1 MGRARGHI
9 DHDDSDTEEESR
21 RWRMGVRIVYSGTP
35 GQLLVPRSRFHTPPA
50 RSEREPAV
58 RVAAL
63 AEIAP
68 VPSMICFV
76 GCYGSYPGG
85 CRLAR
90 RAGSPPMPPLCAR
103 RRSAP
108 DWPFMSDAE
117 FKSSF
122 KNKISK
128 WETGYKQTPQ
138 IKTTG
143 PSATPPTA
151 SKPAPRTAPSTP
163 AATQEEAPGPP
174 TTGARAP
181 WDAATQAPPTT

>member
-1 MGRARGHI
+1 MAYGRT
-9 DHDDSDTEEESR
+9 DSIFR
-21 RWRMGVRIVYSGTP
+21 
-35 GQLLVPRSRFHTPPA
+35 
-50 RSEREPAV
+50 
-58 RVAAL
+58 
-63 AEIAP
+63 
-68 VPSMICFV
+68 
-76 GCYGSYPGG
+76 YPGAAIG
-85 CRLAR
+85 TTKW
-90 RAGSPPMPPLCAR
+90 AR

-151 SKPAPRTAPSTP
+151 STPAPRTAPWNQ
-163 AATQEEAPGPP
+163 AATQEEARGPQ
-174 TTGARAP
+174 TTRARAP
-181 WDAATQAPPTT
+181 WDAATQAPQTKSRA